1 MEKLKDFLHR
11 KDIEI
16 SVKRYGIDALGAM
29 AQGLFCSLLIGTII
43 NTLGSQLHIPFL
55 IWMSDSYREAY
66 PEHWEAVTA
75 NKEKNISSSSSFFP
89 TMLDLGGIKTPY
101 RDDSQSVATPLYKM
115 RPRVYLNDHNEP
127 RPLDDLGM
135 KKQDFHMLE
144 KQEINT

>member
-1 MEKLKDFLHR
+1 MLENQGTDATLIYTSDHGEDIFDDPRHLFLHA
-11 KDIEI
+11 
-16 SVKRYGIDALGAM
+16 SPVPSYY
-29 AQGLFCSLLIGTII
+29 
-43 NTLGSQLHIPFL
+43 QLHIPFL

>member
-55 IWMSDSYREAY
+55 TMTVATVPAPCIIFPDHRRFCIQCTWRRRWSSGSS
-66 PEHWEAVTA
+66 VC
-75 NKEKNISSSSSFFP
+75 SSS
-89 TMLDLGGIKTPY
+89 GI
-101 RDDSQSVATPLYKM
+101 RS
-115 RPRVYLNDHNEP
+115 R
-127 RPLDDLGM
+127 
-135 KKQDFHMLE
+135 
-144 KQEINT
+144 